1 LAVESTLHGKNIIF
15 YSCFFVDIQ
24 LFMTISPSLSIVEEA
39 VKNEALCYHCG
50 LPANDATNG
59 QSILHDDKVFC
70 CEGCKTVYEILNAND
85 LCGFYD
91 LDQKAGISLQG
102 RKLEQYNWLDEPD
115 IQERLINFTDGTHSK
130 VTFYLPQIHCASCLW
145 LLENLYK
152 LSPGIKASKVNFL
165 KKEAYITFANQ
176 TTSLRKIVELLAS
189 IGYAP
194 DINLG
199 SLDQASKKPVS
210 RTLIYQLG
218 LAGFA
223 FGNIMLLSF
232 PEYLG
237 LDESETWFRNLFGY
251 LNILLATPVVLYSG
265 RDYLKGGWHSLRTLN
280 PGIDIPLALGIIVLY
295 LRSAYEIIAGT
306 GGGYMDSLAGLVFFL
321 LIGKWFQQMTYHR
334 ISFDRDYRSYFP
346 VSATRIA
353 AAYQEEAVS
362 LDKLDAGDTI
372 LVRHGEL
379 IPADG
384 ILKKGNAR
392 IDYSFVTGEAE
403 PVLRNL
409 NDKLFAGGRQMAD
422 AIEVILTKKV
432 SQSYLT
438 QLWNDDTFKQEKL
451 AGTSRLANQVSRW
464 FTLIILTIAFVT
476 LAYWWP
482 KDAGIA
488 INAFTAVL
496 IVACPCAAALNIP
509 FTLGNAVRI
518 LARFGFYIKNTNV
531 VEAIYNINT
540 VVFDKTGTL
549 TSSSGNAVQFE
560 GQALAPNEQAAVVAL
575 ARQSTHPLS
584 RQLATW
590 ATTNGARFEVENFE
604 EITGKG
610 LKAKV
615 NGKEIRLGSASFVQ
629 QVPDAKS
636 IETGGV
642 FLEMDGQAKGRF
654 VFQNNYRHAVWNVLD
669 WFKQHHKV
677 YLLSGDNERERAF
690 LAPKFGENGP
700 GNSLLFFNQSPH
712 DKLAFV
718 KKLQTEKKKVLM
730 LGDGLNDAGALRQSD
745 TGIVI
750 AENANNFTPS
760 CDAILDAKHF
770 PRLPEYLAFAKKS
783 IHIVYAGWVLAAI
796 YNVIGLSYAVQG
808 ALSPVVAAILM
819 PLSSLS
825 IVLFGTGL
833 TALYS
838 PKKQEQIE
846 TEN

>member
-1 LAVESTLHGKNIIF
+1 
-15 YSCFFVDIQ
+15 
-24 LFMTISPSLSIVEEA
+24 MTISPSLNIVEAA

-50 LPANDATNG
+50 LPANDGSSSQAV
-59 QSILHDDKVFC
+59 LHDEKVFC

-91 LDQKAGISLQG
+91 LDQKAGISLKG
-102 RKLEQYNWLDEPD
+102 RKLEQYTWLDDPD
-115 IQERLINFTDGTHSK
+115 IQDRLINFTDGTYSK

-152 LSPGIKASKVNFL
+152 LSPGIKSSKVNFL
-165 KKEAYITFANQ
+165 KKEAYITFNNSI
-176 TTSLRKIVELLAS
+176 TLRQVVELLAS
-189 IGYAP
+189 IGYPP

-199 SLDQASKKPVS
+199 SLDNASKKPVS

-237 LDESETWFRNLFGY
+237 LNESETWFRNLFGY
-251 LNILLATPVVLYSG
+251 LNILLATPVVIYSG
-265 RDYLKGGWHSLRTLN
+265 RDYLKGGWHSLRTLS

-295 LRSAYEIIAGT
+295 LRSAFEIISGT

-346 VSATRIA
+346 VSATRLVA
-353 AAYQEEAVS
+353 GNKEEAVS
-362 LDKLDAGDTI
+362 LDNLDAGDSI

-403 PVLRNL
+403 PVERKL
-409 NDKLFAGGRQMAD
+409 NDKLYAGGRQMAD

-464 FTLIILTIAFVT
+464 FTLIILTVAFAT

-482 KDAGIA
+482 KDASIA

-518 LARFGFYIKNTNV
+518 LASFGFYIKNTNV
-531 VEAIYNINT
+531 VEALYTINT

-549 TSSSGNAVQFE
+549 TSTNVNNIQYE
-560 GQALAPNEQAAVVAL
+560 GEPLDQSEQMKVVAL

-590 ATTNGARFEVENFE
+590 GNTNGTKFNLEDFE

-610 LKAKV
+610 IQGKV
-615 NGKEIRLGSASFVQ
+615 NGTAVKLGSASFIQ
-629 QVPDAKS
+629 QDADVKA

-642 FLEMDGQAKGRF
+642 YVEMDGRAKGRF
-654 VFQNNYRHAVWNVLD
+654 IFQNNYRQSVWKVLE
-669 WFKQHHKV
+669 WFKQTYKV
-677 YLLSGDNERERAF
+677 YLLSGDNEREREF
-690 LAPKFGENGP
+690 LASKFGENAH
-700 GNSLLFFNQSPH
+700 SASQLYFNQSPH

-718 KKLQTEKKKVLM
+718 KKLQENKLKVLM

-745 TGIVI
+745 TGIVVT
-750 AENANNFTPS
+750 ENANNFTPS
-760 CDAILDAKHF
+760 CDAILDAKEF
-770 PRLPEYLAFAKKS
+770 SRLPDFLAFAKKS

-796 YNVIGLSYAVQG
+796 YNVVGLSYAIQG
-808 ALSPVVAAILM
+808 TLSPVVAAILM
-819 PLSSLS
+819 PLSSLT

-833 TALYS
+833 TALLS
-838 PKKQEQIE
+838 PKKNIE
-846 TEN
+846 LDRTNN